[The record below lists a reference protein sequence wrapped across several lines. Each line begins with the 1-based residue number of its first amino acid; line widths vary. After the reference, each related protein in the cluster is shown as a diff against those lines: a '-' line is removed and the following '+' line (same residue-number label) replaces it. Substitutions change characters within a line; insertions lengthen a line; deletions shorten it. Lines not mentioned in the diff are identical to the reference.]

1 MKTLETLGYMGLG
14 ALILVVGI
22 VIGQVITPDIEAE
35 QNGALFDEIT
45 LAFGD

>member
-35 QNGALFDEIT
+35 QNGVFDEIT